1 MCPEDVSFVV
11 RYVLCEFFMLHGT
24 ELLPGQVK
32 IVKIDSNQGE
42 FFYGPL
48 DPVFDVGD
56 IPLRRIWRKESI
68 ILNYRAIILIM
79 VRYQKYTFTL
89 TAKELSEINT
99 INEM

>member
-32 IVKIDSNQGE
+32 IVEIDSNQSE

-56 IPLRRIWRKESI
+56 IPLRRIWRKGKYHLELQSHKSYYSTI
-68 ILNYRAIILIM
+68 PKVYTHTKSQST
-79 VRYQKYTFTL
+79 VRD
-89 TAKELSEINT
+89 
-99 INEM
+99 